1 MAPLTVLLAEDNLL
15 LRQGLT
21 TLLAE
26 HPLVDSVRTAES
38 LPRLLAEVDRELP
51 DVVLTDIRMPP
62 THTDEGIQA
71 AAELRRTHPGLG
83 VMVLSQYADPE
94 LALTLMADGSHGRG
108 YLLKER
114 VADVDQLVAALH
126 SVAAGGSS
134 IDPEVVDGLMA
145 ARLRGQTPLSRLTAR
160 ESEVLG
166 LVATGASNGRIAAQL
181 HVTPRAVEKH
191 INAIFAKL
199 DMPVGEQTHRRVA
212 AVLMYLS
219 TSGDRTGGDRTS
231 GGRTSGGR
239 SSGGRTMGA
248 RG

>member
-1 MAPLTVLLAEDNLL
+1 VAPLHVLLAEDNLL
-15 LRQGLT
+15 LRQGLA

-26 HPLVDSVRTAES
+26 HPSVGSVRTADS
-38 LPRLLAEVDRELP
+38 LHGLLAEVARETP
-51 DVVLTDIRMPP
+51 DVVVTDIRMPP
-62 THTDEGIQA
+62 SHSDEGIRA

-83 VMVLSQYADPE
+83 VVVRSQYADPE

-134 IDPEVVDGLMA
+134 IDPEVVDGLMS
-145 ARLRGQTPLSRLTAR
+145 ARLRAATPLSRLTAR
-160 ESEVLG
+160 ETEVLG
-166 LVATGASNGRIAAQL
+166 LVATGASNGGIAARL

-212 AVLMYLS
+212 AVLMYL
-219 TSGDRTGGDRTS
+219 GNS
-231 GGRTSGGR
+231 GGGTIGTLG
-239 SSGGRTMGA
+239 
-248 RG
+248 

>member
-1 MAPLTVLLAEDNLL
+1 MAPLHVLLAEDNLL

-26 HPLVDSVRTAES
+26 HPSVGSVRTADS
-38 LPRLLAEVDRELP
+38 LHGLLAEVARETP
-51 DVVLTDIRMPP
+51 DVVVTDIRMPP
-62 THTDEGIQA
+62 SHSDEGIRA

-83 VMVLSQYADPE
+83 VVVLSQYADPE

-114 VADVDQLVAALH
+114 LRAA
-126 SVAAGGSS
+126 A
-134 IDPEVVDGLMA
+134 
-145 ARLRGQTPLSRLTAR
+145 PLSRLTAR
-160 ESEVLG
+160 ETEVLG
-166 LVATGASNGRIAAQL
+166 LVATGASNGGIAARL

-219 TSGDRTGGDRTS
+219 NS
-231 GGRTSGGR
+231 GGGTIGTLG
-239 SSGGRTMGA
+239 
-248 RG
+248 